1 MRRLK
6 LILGIL
12 LIILLLVSG
21 AAALLHFDPFGWNI
35 ALVRTATVKARESI
49 LREVRSVYRL
59 NTVELVHKSVFPFD
73 YYAIDR
79 EWRFLFYEEQS
90 GEISEEDRELLA
102 FYRFCRELGID
113 LNARDPGFA
122 VVTVVA
128 RAGFDFDG
136 YPLEERMSF
145 DERELRLHLP
155 SPRVTDLIILDP
167 AAENY
172 PYPGMKISPENW
184 KRLTAYVAAHIAP
197 IIDETGLLE
206 KARERGEELFRR
218 LVAYRD
224 FEEISFTYERYE
236 E

>member
-1 MRRLK
+1 MRQLK
-6 LILGIL
+6 LILILVL
-12 LIILLLVSG
+12 LILVLLLG
-21 AAALLHFDPFGWNI
+21 AGALLYLDPFGWDF
-35 ALVRTATVKARESI
+35 ALIRTKELSARESI

-73 YYAIDR
+73 YYTIDR

-102 FYRFCRELGID
+102 FFRFCRELGID

-128 RAGFDFDG
+128 KAGFDFEG
-136 YPLEERMSF
+136 YPLAEQIRLKQQ
-145 DERELRLHLP
+145 ELQLHLP
-155 SPRVTDLIILDP
+155 PPKVTELIILDP
-167 AAENY
+167 AGENY

-184 KRLTAYVAAHIAP
+184 KRLTAYVADHIAP
-197 IIDETGLLE
+197 VIDETGLLE

-224 FEEISFTYERYE
+224 FEGVSFSYDSYE